1 MVKVLAR
8 IRKVARK
15 KMQSL
20 HLIRRRR
27 IKRTFNAIIARSG
40 VIMHLNVN
48 PREYQGARVIK
59 LNLLKMETQILKK
72 FL

>member
-48 PREYQGARVIK
+48 PREYQRARVIK